1 MAVRDWS
8 VFSAED
14 QESRLNVIGW
24 FEVYGKKPAEYLA
37 LIDSLEIRIIPED
50 VDLVSK
56 PIEFD
61 WEIVSFTES
70 FIDI

>member
-1 MAVRDWS
+1 MRDWS
-8 VFSAED
+8 AFSAED

-50 VDLVSK
+50 VDLVS
-56 PIEFD
+56 
-61 WEIVSFTES
+61 
-70 FIDI
+70 